1 MPIGLLA
8 KIMVQE
14 GKNEAFEKAFLEL
27 TAKARAS
34 EPGNIFYA
42 LNRSQ
47 TDPKLY
53 IVMEQYAD
61 SEALEAHRKS
71 DYFLATNGVL
81 GGLVAGAPEIE
92 LFEALLGQR

>member
-8 KIMVQE
+8 KIAVQE
-14 GKNEAFEKAFLEL
+14 GKNEEFEKAFLAL
-27 TAKARAS
+27 TEKVRAN

-47 TDPKLY
+47 TDP
-53 IVMEQYAD
+53 
-61 SEALEAHRKS
+61 EAHRKS
-71 DYFLATNGVL
+71 DYFLAANGVL

-92 LFEALLGQR
+92 LFEALVG

>member
-8 KIMVQE
+8 KITVQE

-27 TAKARAS
+27 TAKVRANES
-34 EPGNIFYA
+34 GNIFYA

-47 TDPKLY
+47 TDPQLY
-53 IVMEQYAD
+53 IVMEQYTDA
-61 SEALEAHRKS
+61 EALEVHRKS
-71 DYFLATNGVL
+71 DYFRAANSVL

-92 LFEALLGQR
+92 LFEALLD

>member
-8 KIMVQE
+8 KIAVQE
-14 GKNEAFEKAFLEL
+14 GKNEEFEKAFLAL
-27 TAKARAS
+27 TEKVRAN

-47 TDPKLY
+47 TDPQLY
-53 IVMEQYAD
+53 LVMEQYTDAD
-61 SEALEAHRKS
+61 ALEAHRKS
-71 DYFLATNGVL
+71 DYFLAANGVL

-92 LFEALLGQR
+92 LFEASVG

>member
-8 KIMVQE
+8 KIAVQE

-27 TAKARAS
+27 TAKVRAN

-47 TDPKLY
+47 TDPQLY
-53 IVMEQYAD
+53 IVMEQYTDA
-61 SEALEAHRKS
+61 EALEVHRKS
-71 DYFLATNGVL
+71 DYFLAVNGVL
-81 GGLVAGAPEIE
+81 GGLVSGAPEIE
-92 LFEALLGQR
+92 LFEALLG